1 MRYILFLLFSA
12 NLINVSAQI
21 NLLKEA
27 TKKANKLIKSEKPL
41 TTSEVSDGLIEALIQ
56 GSKRSVQL
64 ASAKDGFNNNHLI
77 RIPFPED
84 AKNMKSTLIKLG
96 MSDQI
101 KNFELSI
108 NSAAELASKEALDI
122 LKSVIK
128 SMSIDD
134 AFAILNGNNNAATQ
148 YLEKQTSSDLHAEFK
163 PIIKIAIAEVE
174 VTKYW
179 NTLARR
185 YNSLPLTKKIN
196 TDLDEYVTTRAIQ
209 GLFFLIAQ
217 EEKNIRTNPQA
228 RVSVLLQKVF
238 N

>member
-128 SMSIDD
+128 S
-134 AFAILNGNNNAATQ
+134 
-148 YLEKQTSSDLHAEFK
+148 
-163 PIIKIAIAEVE
+163 
-174 VTKYW
+174 
-179 NTLARR
+179 
-185 YNSLPLTKKIN
+185 
-196 TDLDEYVTTRAIQ
+196 
-209 GLFFLIAQ
+209 
-217 EEKNIRTNPQA
+217 
-228 RVSVLLQKVF
+228 
-238 N
+238 